1 MATNKF
7 IYLKLPQ
14 TPEVI
19 VIYISHN
26 KKLYIPATK

>member
-19 VIYISHN
+19 YISHN
-26 KKLYIPATK
+26 KKYIPATR

>member
-26 KKLYIPATK
+26 KKYIPATK